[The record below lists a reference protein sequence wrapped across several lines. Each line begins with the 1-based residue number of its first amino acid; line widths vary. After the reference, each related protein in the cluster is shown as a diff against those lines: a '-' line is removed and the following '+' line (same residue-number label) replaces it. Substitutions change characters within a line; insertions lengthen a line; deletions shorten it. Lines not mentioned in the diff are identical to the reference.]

1 MKVMDIYKCVGMA
14 CSILSFAGCSAWGP
28 STKGDAQF
36 NQSSVQGQSKSL
48 AGVYRDVGSDG
59 SIQPHSDVLGT
70 DGQINGLIILGG
82 PADMPNIKTG
92 QNEIKGSAD
101 QTPKVRMGDKTF
113 PSGSENTDSSK
124 GFGKP

>member
-1 MKVMDIYKCVGMA
+1 MSIRKACICLVMASGIF
-14 CSILSFAGCSAWGP
+14 SFAGCSAWGP

-36 NQSSVQGQSKSL
+36 DQISVEGQSKSL

-59 SIQPHSDVLGT
+59 SIKPHADLVGT
-70 DGQINGLIILGG
+70 DGRINGLIILGG

-101 QTPKVRMGDKTF
+101 QTPKVRMGDQTF